1 MFFRLL
7 MESFRRQR
15 RRKMLAGIAILLG
28 TTAVTAMLALA
39 TTIGDR
45 IHKELAVYGANI
57 IVYPKTDLLDVKI
70 GGIDVKPATGGSY
83 LKASDLPKL
92 KNIFWANNITGISPE
107 LPLQIDGTTPSGA
120 LLSANAV
127 GLWFDHALTTDPASL
142 KTGAPQLHPW
152 WKIQGTWPQQPPA
165 GSPDSDAVIG
175 SSLAAKLN
183 LKIGDRLPITL
194 PPANGLTPGTPR
206 SYALRVTG
214 IVSTGDDTDKQIL
227 LPLATAQTLTGLPD
241 AVRRVEISARTK
253 PEDAFARV
261 DPDTLTPAKREIW
274 YCRPY
279 ANSIAY
285 QIREA
290 IPSAQADQLRR
301 VEQSEGN
308 VLNRISGLMWL
319 VSAAALLAA
328 GFAVSAAMATAV
340 LERRGEIGLMRSL
353 GASKGAI
360 ALLFYAE
367 TGLLAIF
374 TGALGYLIG
383 SGLAAWLGARIFTGD
398 GGAAEAI
405 LNPVLLPVV
414 VALALIVA
422 IAGSTPSIRAALRLD
437 PSAILRA
444 DA

>member
-7 MESFRRQR
+7 MESFIRQR
-15 RRKMLAGIAILLG
+15 RRKALAGLAIFLG

-70 GGIDVKPATGGSY
+70 GGVDIKPSTGGSY
-83 LKASDLPKL
+83 LKESDLAKL
-92 KNIFWANNITGISPE
+92 KGIFWANNITGVSPE
-107 LPLQIDGTTPSGA
+107 LQLNDQAREIDTDDS
-120 LLSANAV
+120 SFAV
-127 GLWFDHALTTDPASL
+127 SVVGMWFDHGFGSL
-142 KTGAPQLHPW
+142 NTGASQLHPW
-152 WKIQGTWPQQPPA
+152 WKLNGQWPSLEADADTWQV
-165 GSPDSDAVIG
+165 AVG
-175 SSLAAKLN
+175 SSFAKKLN
-183 LKIGDRLPITL
+183 LQIGSKFL
-194 PPANGLTPGTPR
+194 
-206 SYALRVTG
+206 LRRAAYLSGGGFTAAYVTG
-214 IVSTGDDTDKQIL
+214 IVSTGDQTDNEVL
-227 LPLATAQTLTGLPD
+227 VPLPVAQSMVGKPD
-241 AVRRVEISARTK
+241 AISRVDVSARTK
-253 PEDAFARV
+253 PEDAFARR
-261 DPDTLTPAKREIW
+261 DPDTLSPKDHEIW

-290 IPSAQADQLRR
+290 IPGAQAEQVRR

-308 VLNRISGLMWL
+308 VLARISGLMWL

-328 GFAVSAAMATAV
+328 GFAVSAAMATAI

-367 TGLLAIF
+367 TGLLALF
-374 TGALGYLIG
+374 AGALGYLAG
-383 SGLAAWLGARIFTGD
+383 SGLAAWLGARIFAGD
-398 GGAAEAI
+398 GVSTGIGPI

-414 VALALIVA
+414 VALALVVA
-422 IAGSTPSIRAALRLD
+422 IAGSTPSIRTALKLN
-437 PSAILRA
+437 PSTILRE
-444 DA
+444 DS

>member
-15 RRKMLAGIAILLG
+15 RRKLLAGIAILLG

-57 IVYPKTDLLDVKI
+57 IVYPRADQLEVKV
-70 GGIDVKPATGGSY
+70 GGVDIKPSSSGTY
-83 LKASDLPKL
+83 LKESDLAKL
-92 KNIFWANNITGISPE
+92 KTIFWANNITGMSPE
-107 LPLQIDGTTPSGA
+107 LPFTITATPTDSSITIPA
-120 LLSANAV
+120 I
-127 GLWFDHALTTDPASL
+127 GLWFDHSFSDAI
-142 KTGAPQLHPW
+142 KTGAPNLHPW
-152 WKIQGTWPQQPPA
+152 WKINGNWPLSENQ
-165 GSPDSDAVIG
+165 AVIG
-175 SSLAAKLN
+175 AALAKKLN
-183 LKIGDRLPITL
+183 LHPGDSLPVEA
-194 PPANGLTPGTPR
+194 PDSPEEAVANANRMATRHVLQNI
-206 SYALRVTG
+206 AITG
-214 IVSTGDDTDKQIL
+214 IVSTGDNTDNELL
-227 LPLATAQTLTGLPD
+227 LPLSTAQTLADKPD
-241 AVRRVEISARTK
+241 AISRVEISARTK
-253 PEDAFARV
+253 PEDAFARK
-261 DPDTLTPAKREIW
+261 DPDTLSPQQHEIW

-290 IPSAQADQLRR
+290 IPGAQAEQVRR

-319 VSAAALLAA
+319 ISAAALLAA
-328 GFAVSAAMATAV
+328 GFAVSAAMATAI

-360 ALLFYAE
+360 AFLFYAE

-374 TGALGYLIG
+374 AGCLGYLAG
-383 SGLAAWLGARIFTGD
+383 SGLSAWLGARIFAGD
-398 GGAAEAI
+398 GGAHESLLI
-405 LNPVLLPVV
+405 PVLLPVV
-414 VALALIVA
+414 VALALVVA
-422 IAGSTPSIRAALRLD
+422 IAGSTPSIRAALRMQ
-437 PSAILRA
+437 PSAILRE